1 MEELKVLVGKQRVEL
16 RFTYKIPR
24 GKFYLNML
32 EEFCRQGA
40 GRIYRYWYNDD
51 IVAMDLCIEG
61 NGSIIILKTTY
72 EESLNYRTAPALL
85 MRQEAF
91 KQLFSDG
98 KLKRIEFYGRAMEWH
113 TSLSDELRTLYHI
126 NEYRWPLLLLLLD
139 IMSRLVAT
147 SNQGK

>member
-1 MEELKVLVGKQRVEL
+1 M
-16 RFTYKIPR
+16 
-24 GKFYLNML
+24 NML

-40 GRIYRYWYNDD
+40 GRIYRYWYTNN

-61 NGSIIILKTTY
+61 NGSLIILKTTY
-72 EESLNYRTAPALL
+72 DKSFSNNTSPALL

-98 KLKRIEFYGRAMEWH
+98 KLKRIEFYGRVMEWH
-113 TSLSDELRTLYHI
+113 TKWSDELRTMYHI
-126 NEYRWPLLLLLLD
+126 NEYRWSSLSLLSD
-139 IMSRLVAT
+139 IMSKLTAR